1 MTYLE
6 KFESFNRRVSAWFE
20 RVGVCGLLLMMAIT
34 CADVVGAK
42 LFLQPVY
49 GALDLVMFA
58 QLVAISFAT
67 AFALILGRHVAVE
80 FFVIL
85 LPARLQAIIDSVISF
100 LGLTLFALIVW
111 RLAVYGYSLQVG
123 GEVSATLRMPL
134 YPFAYS
140 VALASIPVSLVLLVD
155 MLKAIVRIFGR

>member
-1 MTYLE
+1 MTCLE

-49 GALDLVMFA
+49 GALDIVMFA
-58 QLVAISFAT
+58 QVVAISYAT
-67 AFALILGRHVAVE
+67 AYALILGRHVAVE

-85 LPARLQAIIDSVISF
+85 LPTRLQAVVEFVISF
-100 LGLTLFALIVW
+100 LGLILFALIVW
-111 RLAVYGYSLQVG
+111 RLAAYGYSLQIG

-134 YPFAYS
+134 YPFAYGI
-140 VALASIPVSLVLLVD
+140 ALASIPVLLVFLVD

>member
-1 MTYLE
+1 MNFLE

-34 CADVVGAK
+34 CVDVVGAK
-42 LFLQPVY
+42 LFKQPVY
-49 GALDLVMFA
+49 GALDIVMFA

-85 LPARLQAIIDSVISF
+85 LPTRLQAVVEFVISF
-100 LGLTLFALIVW
+100 LGLILFALIVW
-111 RLAVYGYSLQVG
+111 RLAAYGYSLQIG

-134 YPFAYS
+134 YPFAYGI
-140 VALASIPVSLVLLVD
+140 ALASIPVLLVFLVD

>member
-1 MTYLE
+1 MNFLE

-34 CADVVGAK
+34 CVDVVGAK
-42 LFLQPVY
+42 LFKQPVY
-49 GALDLVMFA
+49 GALDIVMFA

-85 LPARLQAIIDSVISF
+85 LPTRLQAVVEFVISF
-100 LGLTLFALIVW
+100 LGLILFALIVW
-111 RLAVYGYSLQVG
+111 RLAAYGYSLQIG

-140 VALASIPVSLVLLVD
+140 IALASIPVLLVFLVD
-155 MLKAIVRIFGR
+155 MLKAIVRILAR

>member
-1 MTYLE
+1 MTCLE

-34 CADVVGAK
+34 CTDVVGAK
-42 LFLQPVY
+42 LFQRPVY
-49 GALDLVMFA
+49 GALDIVMYA

-85 LPARLQAIIDSVISF
+85 LPPRLQAAVECVVSF
-100 LGLTLFALIVW
+100 LGAMFFALIVW
-111 RLAVYGYSLQVG
+111 RLAVYGYSLQIG
-123 GEVSATLRMPL
+123 GELSATLRMPL

-140 VALASIPVSLVLLVD
+140 VALASIPVLLIFLVD
-155 MLKAIVRIFGR
+155 VLKALMRMFGK

>member
-1 MTYLE
+1 MNFLE
-6 KFESFNRRVSAWFE
+6 KFESFNRRVSDWFE

-34 CADVVGAK
+34 CADVIGAK
-42 LFLQPVY
+42 VFKQPVY
-49 GALDLVMFA
+49 GALDIVMFA
-58 QLVAISFAT
+58 QLVAISYAT

-85 LPARLQAIIDSVISF
+85 LPARLQAIVDSVISF

-111 RLAVYGYSLQVG
+111 RLAAYGYSLQIG

-134 YPFAYS
+134 YPFAYCI
-140 VALASIPVSLVLLVD
+140 ALASIPVVLVFLVD